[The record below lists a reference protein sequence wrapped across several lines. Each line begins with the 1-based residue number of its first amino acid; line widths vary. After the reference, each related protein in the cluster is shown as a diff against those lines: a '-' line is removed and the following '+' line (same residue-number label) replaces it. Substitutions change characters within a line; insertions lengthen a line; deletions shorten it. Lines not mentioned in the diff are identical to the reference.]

1 MKDIRDLAYGVTIE
15 GANEVNYD
23 ELPLTYGMTVEDM
36 INTEGFQEAFEDFKV
51 FLNGAIKQIKES
63 SNK

>member
-1 MKDIRDLAYGVTIE
+1 MKDIRDLDYGMTIE
-15 GANEVNYD
+15 GANEEAN
-23 ELPLTYGMTVEDM
+23 ELPLTYGMTVEDI

-51 FLNGAIKQIKES
+51 FLNGAIKQLKES

>member
-1 MKDIRDLAYGVTIE
+1 MNKEIRDLAYGMTIE
-15 GANEVNYD
+15 GAD
-23 ELPLTYGMTVEDM
+23 ELPLTYGMTVEDI

-51 FLNGAIKQIKES
+51 FLNGAIKQLKES

>member
-1 MKDIRDLAYGVTIE
+1 MNKEIRDLAYDMTIE
-15 GANEVNYD
+15 GAD
-23 ELPLTYGMTVEDM
+23 KLPLTYGMTVEDM

-51 FLNGAIKQIKES
+51 FLNGAIKQMKES